1 MNYYERHL
9 GDYAK
14 DTAHLTM
21 IEHGAYGLLLDRY
34 YGTEQGIPADQAHRI
49 ARARS
54 KEEKQAVDDVLAEF
68 FSLVEGVWTNS
79 RAEEEIAK
87 VAAKIPVN
95 EAKKENEKERQRR
108 SRERRKSICDA
119 LREYG
124 IVPPWNSTIT
134 QLQTA
139 LDTAENASG
148 HAPVTRDRSQSHAPV
163 TPSDTANQAPSTKH
177 QAPDLKNVDA
187 KAAAVHLPPNAAA
200 CPPADPISGRAIDLA
215 SILISRG
222 AALQASDPRVRRWA
236 EEGISDAQALTAL
249 DTAQQR
255 REDQANPQPVNAG
268 LIDAILG
275 DLKAPNS
282 RASPRVVASSRE
294 GRISN
299 YAAEA
304 AAARGEH
311 GAEHSIGRVE
321 RDITGEAE
329 RVA

>member
-34 YGTEQGIPADQAHRI
+34 YGTEQGIPADQVHRI

-54 KEEKQAVDDVLAEF
+54 KEEKQAVDDVLSEF
-68 FSLVEGVWTNS
+68 FSLVDGIWVNS

-87 VAAKIPVN
+87 VAAKVPAN

-108 SRERRKSICDA
+108 ARERRKAICDA

-124 IVPPWNSTIT
+124 IVPPWNSTIG
-134 QLQTA
+134 QLQAELDAVETA
-139 LDTAENASG
+139 IS
-148 HAPVTRDRSQSHAPV
+148 HAPVTRDMSQSHAPV

-177 QAPDLKNVDA
+177 QAPDLKTVDA
-187 KAAAVHLPPNAAA
+187 KAAAVRLPPNAAA
-200 CPPADPISGRAIDLA
+200 CPPADPVAGRAIELSA
-215 SILISRG
+215 MLIQRG

-236 EEGISDAQALTAL
+236 EEGVSDAQALTAL

-255 REDQANPQPVNAG
+255 REEQANPQPVNAG

-275 DLKAPNS
+275 DLKAPTS
-282 RASPRVVASSRE
+282 RASPRVITSSRE

-311 GAEHSIGRVE
+311 GQRGTGRTE